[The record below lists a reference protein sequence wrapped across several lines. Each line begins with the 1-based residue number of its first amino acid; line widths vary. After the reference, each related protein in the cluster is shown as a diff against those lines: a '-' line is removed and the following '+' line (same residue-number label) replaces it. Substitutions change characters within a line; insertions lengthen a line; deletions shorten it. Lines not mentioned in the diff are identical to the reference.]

1 MTLPGLV
8 PGWVSTVNKTMRDST
23 RGVPHLRRSVKYAV
37 AGFALAGVVGG
48 AVAWAATTDD
58 TKTLNLKIDGESKK
72 IHTTAKTVGAAL
84 LKAGY
89 PVGAHDVVAPAVTSK
104 VHNGEEIVL
113 KRGRPLHLTVDG
125 QQRDV
130 WVTTSTVA
138 EALAQLGYSSADF
151 SSVSR
156 DKRLP
161 LSATAIEIRSPKR
174 VTIVHDHKKQTVTTT
189 DATVRQLLTDLRI
202 KVDQDDGLRP
212 AFTAVLKNG
221 QRIVVQRVVH
231 KFLIER
237 RSIGFS
243 TRYQQ
248 DSSMYK
254 DQSDVARDGKPGV
267 AALKYAA
274 VYLDGKLARKTRISR
289 KVLVAPVSKVV
300 SVGTKARPAPP
311 PPAPAPTSGSGS
323 SSAPP
328 DTSGLNWDAVAQC
341 ESGGDWHINT
351 GNGFYGGLQFDYS
364 TWLANGG
371 GQYASRADLA
381 SREQQIAVA
390 NGLYAAR
397 GSSPWPV
404 CGQYL

>member
-1 MTLPGLV
+1 
-8 PGWVSTVNKTMRDST
+8 
-23 RGVPHLRRSVKYAV
+23 LRRSVKYAV

-48 AVAWAATTDD
+48 TVAWAATTDD
-58 TKTLNLKIDGESKK
+58 TKTVNLKIDGESQQL
-72 IHTTAKTVGAAL
+72 HTTAKTVGTAL
-84 LKAGY
+84 DKAGY
-89 PVGAHDVVAPAVTSK
+89 PVGAHDVVAPAATEK

-113 KRGRPLHLTVDG
+113 KRGRLLHLTVDG
-125 QQRDV
+125 KERDV
-130 WVTTSTVA
+130 WVTTPTV
-138 EALAQLGYSSADF
+138 EDALAQLGYSMADF

-161 LSATAIEIRSPKR
+161 LSPTAIELRSPKQI
-174 VTIVHDHKKQTVTTT
+174 TIIHDHKKQTVTTT

-202 KVDQDDGLRP
+202 KVDGDDRLTP
-212 AFTAVLKNG
+212 TFTAVLKNRTEILL
-221 QRIVVQRVVH
+221 QRVIHKYLVQRQ
-231 KFLIER
+231 
-237 RSIGFS
+237 SIGFS

-254 DQSDVARDGKPGV
+254 DQSDVARDGKSGV
-267 AALKYAA
+267 AAIKYAA
-274 VYLDGKLARKTRISR
+274 VYVDGKLASKTA
-289 KVLVAPVSKVV
+289 VARTIVASPVAKIVN
-300 SVGTKARPAPP
+300 VGTQERPP
-311 PPAPAPTSGSGS
+311 PPPPSSGSGSGSGSGS

-328 DTSGLNWDAVAQC
+328 DTSGLNWDAVANC
-341 ESGGDWHINT
+341 ESGGNWHINT

-390 NGLYAAR
+390 NRVYAAR